1 MDASVDDDAAPVL
14 VRLVLGDDD
23 ADEGDATVEFE
34 EEAEDVE
41 PADVEPCD
49 EGLLE
54 ELEEPLEEPV
64 DEEPRGSASA
74 IPGLLAI
81 ATPTPSVTAN
91 APTRPT

>member
-1 MDASVDDDAAPVL
+1 MADDAAPVL

-23 ADEGDATVEFE
+23 PDDADAAVEFE
-34 EEAEDVE
+34 EEPEEVE

-49 EGLLE
+49 EELLE
-54 ELEEPLEEPV
+54 ELEEPLEESV